1 MAPSPA
7 NQPGLLWRQLPKLL
21 RARRLALLAFAVF
34 AYLVLSQRPR
44 AQWRRPSSGA
54 AATRSGDLAAVAN
67 DTLGFDKV
75 FAINRPSRSDRRD
88 SLSLAAALTGVRL
101 SYSDGI
107 DGSEVEERVLP
118 ADSEGKRIRKG
129 NVGSWRAHM
138 NVLRT
143 IVEEG
148 LETALILEDDID
160 WDVRLKSQ
168 LQTFSLASQAFL
180 QPLDGHSHG
189 RSLSALLRDE
199 GDATTTL
206 PRIPQLPHQPQ
217 GSPYGTG
224 WDVLWL
230 GHCGTELPIHE
241 GEEDAK
247 NPHRD
252 ADADAPPPPPPAQK
266 KPLGGV
272 VVTIRDDETVPA
284 PRHLRPHPF
293 ADRPD
298 RLATAHPPRT
308 RAVHASRAT
317 TCSLGYAVS
326 RAGARRLL
334 WRLGVDTLTAGFDLM
349 LRDLCDG
356 RYHGDGEGGV
366 EGGGREAGQWRGRG
380 RPVCVTVQPPLF
392 SHFSSGRGD
401 AGSDIQGVGGGYMQ
415 RSGSQ
420 YIRLSVKQNLGRLVE
435 GASVEELVDQWPD
448 DRL

>member
-1 MAPSPA
+1 MAPPPA

-44 AQWRRPSSGA
+44 AQWRPPSSGA

-101 SYSDGI
+101 SYSDGV

-160 WDVRLKSQ
+160 WDVRLKAQ

-180 QPLDGHSHG
+180 QPLDGHPHG
-189 RSLSALLRDE
+189 RSLSALLLDE

-206 PRIPQLPHQPQ
+206 LRIPQLPHQPQ

-241 GEEDAK
+241 GEEDAT
-247 NPHRD
+247 NPRRD
-252 ADADAPPPPPPAQK
+252 ADANAPPPQPSQK
-266 KPLGGV
+266 KTLGGV
-272 VVTIRDDETVPA
+272 VTIRNDETVPA

-334 WRLGVDTLTAGFDLM
+334 WRLGVDSLTAGFDLM

-366 EGGGREAGQWRGRG
+366 EGGGREAGQWRGGG

-401 AGSDIQGVGGGYMQ
+401 AGSDIQGVGGGYMK